1 MNDYEYTT
9 RLTLIKR
16 PYNMTVQYIDTEA
29 DLAKFCHQIANS
41 SWLTV
46 DTEFLREKTYY
57 PQLCLIQV
65 ANDDHIACI
74 DPLTIDDLTP
84 LLDIFYNPDITIVF
98 HAARQDLE
106 LFYMLRGKLPS
117 NVFDTQVAATILGYG
132 DQIGYG
138 NLVQQ
143 CLSVTLDKA
152 HSRTDWTK
160 RPLDPAQITYAAD
173 DVRYLRDVYK
183 LLIKQLSEKER
194 THWLED
200 DFSTLTNIDTYK
212 ADPDNIWRKV
222 KGFGRLKSV
231 QLAILKHLAAWREQ
245 RAIKSNRPRRW
256 ILKDDVL
263 LDLAKLAPE
272 STDKFSMIRG
282 LEAGTISRY
291 GKALLAEIEQAKSL
305 PKEQWPVLK
314 KIQPLSQQQNAIVD
328 ALMALVRKF
337 CDEQSIA
344 PVAVASRK
352 EIERMVSGETDLP
365 ILQGWRNE
373 IVGQHLKGFL
383 DGKLTITADTTQL
396 NTKG

>member
-1 MNDYEYTT
+1 
-9 RLTLIKR
+9 
-16 PYNMTVQYIDTEA
+16 MTVQYIDTEA
-29 DLAKFCHQIANS
+29 DLIQFCQQIANS
-41 SWLTV
+41 TWITV

-74 DPLTIDDLTP
+74 DPLAISNLEP
-84 LLDIFYNPDITIVF
+84 LLELIYNPEVTVVF

-106 LFYMLRGKLPS
+106 LFYLLRDTPPS
-117 NVFDTQVAATILGYG
+117 NVFDTQIAATVLGYG
-132 DQIGYG
+132 DQVGYG
-138 NLVQQ
+138 NLVKQ
-143 CLSVTLDKA
+143 CINVDLDKA

-183 LLIKQLSEKER
+183 LLTQQLADKNR

-212 ADPDNIWRKV
+212 PDPDNIWRKV
-222 KGFGRLKSV
+222 KGFGRLKGV
-231 QLAILKHLAAWREQ
+231 QLAILKQLAAWREK

-272 STDKFSMIRG
+272 SIDKFSMIRG
-282 LEAGTISRY
+282 LEANTISRY
-291 GKALLAEIEQAKSL
+291 GDTLLAEIKQAKSV

-314 KIQPLSQQQNAIVD
+314 KVQPLSQQQNAIVD

-373 IVGQHLKGFL
+373 IVGHHLKDFL
-383 DGKLTITADTTQL
+383 DGKLSITADTTQL